1 MQIPWRRGGVIC
13 EMNGFLSQ
21 RSLGVRASVLS
32 IQGRLWGKKA
42 VVQLMKEPPQSWR
55 LASEVPPLDPSQARG
70 AGLIICLGQA
80 PWDAALV
87 IAWPLHALPCRCCSV
102 SASSPTCTGLFS
114 LLAGLRSFCPPGL
127 SPTYFALLLS
137 WCGEEW
143 GMGGEREHSLAG

>member
-32 IQGRLWGKKA
+32 IQGRLWSKKA

-55 LASEVPPLDPSQARG
+55 LASEVPPPIHLRPAGQGSLFAWARPPGMLPLSLPGPSMPFPAG
-70 AGLIICLGQA
+70 AAPCPPAVLPALG
-80 PWDAALV
+80 
-87 IAWPLHALPCRCCSV
+87 
-102 SASSPTCTGLFS
+102 SSPSRLVS
-114 LLAGLRSFCPPGL
+114 EASAHLACLPPTSPSCCPGVGRSG
-127 SPTYFALLLS
+127 
-137 WCGEEW
+137 